1 MKFKNSKAVW
11 TIAVIAAV
19 AVLCLVLSACGSSNH
34 DANIDTGVVIDKS
47 SKRVTILED
56 DGERDVHN
64 FRNSKKCLVGQR
76 WPDCKK

>member
-1 MKFKNSKAVW
+1 MKSAKFV
-11 TIAVIAAV
+11 AV
-19 AVLCLVLSACGSSNH
+19 AVAAVLSFGSMVACGSGNSEPV

-56 DGERDVHN
+56 DGERDTHK